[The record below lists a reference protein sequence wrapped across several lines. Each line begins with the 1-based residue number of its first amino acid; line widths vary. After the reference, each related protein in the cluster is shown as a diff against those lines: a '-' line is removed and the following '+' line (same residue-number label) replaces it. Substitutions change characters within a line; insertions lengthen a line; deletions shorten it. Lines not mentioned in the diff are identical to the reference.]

1 MATSVLRRYTPPTC
15 TLEIA
20 ATGSALARW
29 TDRTL
34 LKNLRFQL
42 HFDDPK
48 LPEEQQVTIKG
59 DRTQLE
65 ALCEAV
71 SNYVQKQL
79 SQTSIA
85 PAVSMAKHDVTS
97 AIAASLEQL
106 KTGENKTGENGA
118 SSLSD
123 TGVYLQPKGL
133 TSHTLHLGNL
143 VEGDKAKTV
152 PLSATQLF
160 DLANALD
167 EYTSEADALPDLG
180 RPKGIKSPATWGKI
194 AAGVVLAAGTTI
206 PLAMFVRQVSN
217 PAAQVAN
224 REVQMTT
231 ANAPAGSVPTLP
243 PPPAPLSTSPSL
255 KLEPIAPPGTPGA
268 LVPVTPSGGAPS
280 IVAASPALPAPALP
294 PENLPQ
300 VPVNSGGSTFDIQ
313 ESAQPAPPSS
323 MPVEP
328 AVPETPQA
336 PSPTLSQRQRALEA
350 ANPPPPDVAAALS
363 QADTALNPS
372 TSLDFSGASG
382 SSARSAAPSANVAAT
397 VKASLQ
403 SRWQPIQGVT
413 QDLQYN
419 VNLSAD
425 GAVQEVIPKG
435 DTSAANAAN
444 VPLPTVGQVIAPN
457 PSGQP
462 SRLLVVFSPNGA
474 VSVIDR

>member
-65 ALCEAV
+65 TLCEAV
-71 SNYVQKQL
+71 STYVQKQL
-79 SQTSIA
+79 SQTAIA
-85 PAVSMAKHDVTS
+85 PAVSTAKHDVTS

-106 KTGENKTGENGA
+106 KTGENGA
-118 SSLSD
+118 SPLSD

-143 VEGDKAKTV
+143 VEEDKAKTV
-152 PLSATQLF
+152 PLTATQLF

-167 EYTSEADALPDLG
+167 EYTSEADALPDLS

-268 LVPVTPSGGAPS
+268 LVPVSPSGGASVPS
-280 IVAASPALPAPALP
+280 IVAASPAPPAPP
-294 PENLPQ
+294 SENLPQ
-300 VPVNSGGSTFDIQ
+300 VPVNSGSSTFDIQ
-313 ESAQPAPPSS
+313 ESAQSAQPTSV
-323 MPVEP
+323 PVAP

-350 ANPPPPDVAAALS
+350 ANPPPPEVAAALS
-363 QADTALNPS
+363 QADTALNPN

-413 QDLQYN
+413 QDLQYD

-425 GAVQEVIPKG
+425 GAVQEVIPRG
-435 DTSAANAAN
+435 DTSVVNAAN
-444 VPLPTVGQVIAPN
+444 VPLPTVGQVVAPN

-474 VSVIDR
+474 VSVIER